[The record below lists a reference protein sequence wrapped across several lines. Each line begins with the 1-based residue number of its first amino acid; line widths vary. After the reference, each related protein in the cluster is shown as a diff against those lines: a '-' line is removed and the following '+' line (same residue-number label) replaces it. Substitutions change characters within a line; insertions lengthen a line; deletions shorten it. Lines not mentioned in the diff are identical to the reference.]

1 MSIISRLFDSRCDDH
16 DDDDDDNAHDDD
28 YVKTEAEALHSVM
41 MGQLHL
47 TRKPTATVT
56 ATATANGTKR
66 KVKNIKKISYF
77 CLFCLSALYLCLP
90 ECIYVS
96 LYLYLLRTLI
106 RF

>member
-16 DDDDDDNAHDDD
+16 DDDENDDDNVHHYD
-28 YVKTEAEALHSVM
+28 YVKTEAEALHCVM

-47 TRKPTATVT
+47 TKKPTATVT

-77 CLFCLSALYLCLP
+77 CLLCLSALYLHLSVCL
-90 ECIYVS
+90 
-96 LYLYLLRTLI
+96 L
-106 RF
+106 